1 MTEQEQT
8 RGTDQLER
16 LMTSSIKRYNRNVIC
31 EICST
36 HFEST
41 IYVRGNGSETKPDSL
56 CPVCRKEKEEQEW
69 TEQERRHQE
78 EVKEKRL
85 DLWYEQ
91 YGVTGIFI
99 EKTLKDF
106 KRELQPK
113 AFDAVKNWKD
123 TSLVL
128 YSPGTYGVGKTHLV
142 SALASELVE
151 NTTNQRMCPV
161 HFTTEQ
167 KLLNRIRQTYNRR
180 DEEGEMEEDV
190 FSALER
196 FHLLIIDDVGKV
208 RPRDYSFLQGVYFRI
223 IDDRYTEE
231 DNIILTT
238 NLDLAELETHI
249 GGASSDRLREMAG
262 KQGFIKMTGKSE
274 RR

>member
-1 MTEQEQT
+1 
-8 RGTDQLER
+8 
-16 LMTSSIKRYNRNVIC
+16 
-31 EICST
+31 
-36 HFEST
+36 
-41 IYVRGNGSETKPDSL
+41 
-56 CPVCRKEKEEQEW
+56 
-69 TEQERRHQE
+69 
-78 EVKEKRL
+78 
-85 DLWYEQ
+85 
-91 YGVTGIFI
+91 
-99 EKTLKDF
+99 
-106 KRELQPK
+106 
-113 AFDAVKNWKD
+113 
-123 TSLVL
+123 
-128 YSPGTYGVGKTHLV
+128 
-142 SALASELVE
+142 
-151 NTTNQRMCPV
+151 MCPV
-161 HFTTEQ
+161 HLTTEQ
-167 KLLNRIRQTYNRR
+167 KLLNRIRQTYNQR
-180 DEEGEMEEDV
+180 DEEGETEEDV